1 MDLEFFDMNSD
12 GKLDIIQLRNN
23 EIGVSKFLVYIY
35 TNENYILNNTYFDNP
50 LDGNFVE
57 GTMDKYGWSNFK
69 FDDLDKDG
77 VMDIIAE
84 NYHDSKT
91 NGYKKINDKWVKY
104 VFR

>member
-1 MDLEFFDMNSD
+1 
-12 GKLDIIQLRNN
+12 
-23 EIGVSKFLVYIY
+23 
-35 TNENYILNNTYFDNP
+35 
-50 LDGNFVE
+50 
-57 GTMDKYGWSNFK
+57 MDKYGWSNFK